1 MNRLFRCSTAGYANR
16 SHSTQKHNYQP
27 GQENVQES
35 TILKEI
41 LLHTVVS
48 DDSGITSYSPFNN
61 F

>member
-1 MNRLFRCSTAGYANR
+1 MQIDHTVG
-16 SHSTQKHNYQP
+16 TQKHNYQP

-35 TILKEI
+35 TVLKEI

-48 DDSGITSYSPFNN
+48 GDSGITSYSPFNN